1 MKEDEKRWAGILK
14 IQRGDRLWR

>member
-1 MKEDEKRWAGILK
+1 MMEDEKRWVGILK